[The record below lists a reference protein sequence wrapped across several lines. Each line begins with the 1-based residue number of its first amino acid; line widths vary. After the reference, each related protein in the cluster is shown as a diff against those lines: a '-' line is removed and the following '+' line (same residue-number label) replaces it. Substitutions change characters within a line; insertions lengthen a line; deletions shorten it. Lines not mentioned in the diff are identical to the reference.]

1 MLIDQS
7 TRKTGTTRMISMMTS
22 AMQEASRPST
32 AIMTKIRPRKIL
44 GPQPESRLRRPAPP
58 SLRALQSVP
67 DGRNAIIV
75 LAVQS
80 HPRTT
85 TASRSPVRGQASLIR
100 PSRFATSS
108 WPTPRTNK
116 GYIIPRFFFHLGRD
130 KCEKYAAKI
139 DEFVEGSPPSP
150 SEANGIRSGICLS
163 NISNQAN
170 QDSATVENIIHKTE
184 GTGLHCAHD

>member
-1 MLIDQS
+1 
-7 TRKTGTTRMISMMTS
+7 MISMMTL

-44 GPQPESRLRRPAPP
+44 GLLSPSQDFADQRLHLWGLFSPYRIAEMQ
-58 SLRALQSVP
+58 SLSW
-67 DGRNAIIV
+67 
-75 LAVQS
+75 QS

-139 DEFVEGSPPSP
+139 DEFVKGSPPSP

-163 NISNQAN
+163 NISNQVD
-170 QDSATVENIIHKTE
+170 QV
-184 GTGLHCAHD
+184 